1 MMERQIVLRII
12 IAMACIGWGWIFY
25 HVFGQTSVPS
35 VGSGQLLRLHVIA
48 NGDSVREQAVKLR
61 VRDAVIRTLADDMEA
76 ADDSE
81 EAKRIVL
88 MREDEVI
95 AAAQTVLEQAGE
107 DDTVRMEVGRFAFPL
122 RVYGDLVVP
131 AGEYEAVRIIIGEGK
146 GQNWWCVLFPPLC
159 MVDAAVAVSAEEIS
173 GEENEKRIIYRSKV
187 AEMLG
192 Q

>member
-1 MMERQIVLRII
+1 MMERRIVLRII
-12 IAMACIGWGWIFY
+12 IAMACVGWGWIFY
-25 HVFGQTSVPS
+25 HAIGQTSVPS

-61 VRDAVIRTLADDMEA
+61 VRDAVIRTLADDMA
-76 ADDSE
+76 VADDSE

>member
-1 MMERQIVLRII
+1 MERRIVLRII
-12 IAMACIGWGWIFY
+12 IAMACIGWGWLFY

-35 VGSGQLLRLHVIA
+35 VGSGQLLRFHVIA
-48 NGDSVREQAVKLR
+48 NGDSVREQAVKLH
-61 VRDAVIRTLADDMEA
+61 VRDAVIRTLADDLEA
-76 ADDSE
+76 ADNSE

-95 AAAQTVLEQAGE
+95 AAAQNVLKQAGE
-107 DDTVRMEVGRFAFPL
+107 DDAVRMEVGRFAFPL
-122 RVYGDLVVP
+122 RMYGDLVVP

-173 GEENEKRIIYRSKV
+173 DEAGKKRIIYRSKV
-187 AEMLG
+187 AEMIG

>member
-1 MMERQIVLRII
+1 MMERRIVLGTII
-12 IAMACIGWGWIFY
+12 VMACIGWGWLFY
-25 HVFGQTSVPS
+25 YAFWQKSVPT
-35 VGSGQLLRLHVIA
+35 VGAGDLLRLHVIA

-61 VRDAVIRTLADDMEA
+61 VRDAVIRTLDDDLEEADD
-76 ADDSE
+76 AD

-88 MREDEVI
+88 MREGEVI
-95 AAAQTVLEQAGE
+95 AAAKSVLRQAGE
-107 DDTVRMEVGRFAFPL
+107 DETIRMEVGRFPFPL

-131 AGEYEAVRIIIGEGK
+131 EGEYEAVRIIIGEGK

-159 MVDAAVAVSAEEIS
+159 MVDATVAVSTDEMTDDNE
-173 GEENEKRIIYRSKV
+173 EKRIVYRSKV

>member
-1 MMERQIVLRII
+1 MERRIVLRII
-12 IAMACIGWGWIFY
+12 IAMACVGWGWIFY
-25 HVFGQTSVPS
+25 HAIGQTSVPS

-61 VRDAVIRTLADDMEA
+61 VRDAVIRTLADDMAA